1 MLPFIPR
8 DRGRQLTHAAL
19 ALLTA
24 AGCYITFTLTPDLR
38 PVHSL
43 TIGLGYLSLA
53 LIVVTL
59 IIGPLQLLSKKRN
72 PVNINLRRDVGIW
85 AGVTGGL
92 HVVFG
97 FQVHLGGDIVLY
109 FFERTA
115 HDGLKPLSN
124 LFGLSNDVG
133 AVATVALILLLFL
146 SNDLSLKWLRGPRWK
161 WLQRLNYGLI
171 VLALAH
177 TFGYQ
182 VVVEREEVMT
192 LIVLGLTAVTMLA
205 QMAGVAIS
213 MMRRR
218 SAS

>member
-1 MLPFIPR
+1 MLPFIPK
-8 DRGRQLTHAAL
+8 DRGRRLTHVAL

-24 AGCYITFTLTPDLR
+24 AICYIIFTLTPDLR

-43 TIGLGYLSLA
+43 TIGLGYISLI

-59 IIGPLQLLSKKRN
+59 VIGPLQLLSKKRN

-115 HDGLKPLSN
+115 HHGLKPLSN

-133 AVATVALILLLFL
+133 AVATVGLILLLFL
-146 SNDLSLKWLRGPRWK
+146 SNDLSLKWLRGPLWK
-161 WLQRLNYGLI
+161 WLQRLNYVLI

-182 VVVEREEVMT
+182 LVVKREQVMM
-192 LIVLGLTAVTMLA
+192 LIVLGLTAVTVLA
-205 QMAGVAIS
+205 QLVGVAIS
-213 MMRRR
+213 VMRRQVV
-218 SAS
+218 